1 LCLGLWDPFANPS
14 IRAGTSVRSLE
25 CLAIA
30 TRATCPVS
38 AFNLAKVGVEGS
50 NPFARSNFLQI
61 NQRPRRTVEGF
72 VCFPAAGP
80 EAGEAEGKQPKAKRP
95 AIMP

>member
-1 LCLGLWDPFANPS
+1 VLGAL
-14 IRAGTSVRSLE
+14 GSVRQSLDQGRHISQIPRVPGN
-25 CLAIA
+25 CN
-30 TRATCPVS
+30 RATCPVS

-61 NQRPRRTVEGF
+61 NQRHRRTVEGF